1 MRSEG
6 GDVAQ
11 EVRVVGRSDGVRR
24 EPNSGLRAAAATAPA
39 TRAGHRSTRSMTNS
53 CSASGISSGAGACFG
68 FNSLALQS
76 SRHSLTAGCPG
87 ASDKG
92 TEILTGVL
100 EAAVRT
106 FTPAR
111 HPGNGT

>member
-1 MRSEG
+1 M
-6 GDVAQ
+6 
-11 EVRVVGRSDGVRR
+11 VGRSDGVRR
-24 EPNSGLRAAAATAPA
+24 GANSGLRAAAATAPA

-53 CSASGISSGAGACFG
+53 CSASGISSGAGAGACFG

-100 EAAVRT
+100 EAASAHFHACEASRKRNLD
-106 FTPAR
+106 AR
-111 HPGNGT
+111 EV

>member
-1 MRSEG
+1 
-6 GDVAQ
+6 
-11 EVRVVGRSDGVRR
+11 
-24 EPNSGLRAAAATAPA
+24 
-39 TRAGHRSTRSMTNS
+39 MTNS
-53 CSASGISSGAGACFG
+53 CSASGISSGAGAGACFG

-76 SRHSLTAGCPG
+76 SRHTLTAGCPG

-100 EAAVRT
+100 EAAVRDPYWSGPGAQAHVRAHRSQGNVGVGGQPKPT

-111 HPGNGT
+111 RPGNGT